1 MPPRQLLTEVLGG
14 EEEETRQLREE
25 QETWQLREEEE
36 ETMHPRP
43 ELLLQEVLQE
53 VLQEGILR
61 WAPLVALICSGIY
74 MRVGI

>member
-1 MPPRQLLTEVLGG
+1 
-14 EEEETRQLREE
+14 
-25 QETWQLREEEE
+25 
-36 ETMHPRP
+36 MHPRP